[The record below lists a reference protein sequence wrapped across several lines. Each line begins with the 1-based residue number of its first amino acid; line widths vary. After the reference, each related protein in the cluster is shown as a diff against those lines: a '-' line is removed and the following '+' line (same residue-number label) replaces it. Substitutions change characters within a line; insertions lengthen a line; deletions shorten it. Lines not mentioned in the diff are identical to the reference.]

1 MQRAVEESLAV
12 VVPSLGEGFGMVA
25 LEAMERARP
34 VIAASIG
41 GLEDLVRD
49 GETGLLVRPGDAD
62 SLAAAMLELAA
73 DPARAAA
80 MGREARRRAIERFPE
95 LRCTER
101 TEEVYRYWLSLRREP
116 APQPLPAP
124 NGVAAFTR

>member
-1 MQRAVEESLAV
+1 
-12 VVPSLGEGFGMVA
+12 MVA

-49 GETGLLVRPGDAD
+49 GETGLLVPPGESE
-62 SLAAAMLELAA
+62 SLAEAMLALAA
-73 DPARAAA
+73 DPALAVS
-80 MGREARRRAIERFPE
+80 MGHEARRRAIERFPE

-101 TEEVYRYWLSLRREP
+101 TEEVYRHWLDARTGGALEP
-116 APQPLPAP
+116 DALALPAVAG
-124 NGVAAFTR
+124 NGSR